1 MFSNVFSKQLKIGIR
16 NKANVFWT
24 LMFPIVLGTLFYV
37 AFGSIF
43 KNYASKPIKTAV
55 VYEMDSEEKRSMIM
69 DFLTNL
75 ETDGRKLLD
84 IEVMD
89 MEKAEK
95 LLDDEDVNGIIIIK
109 DDGKLLLKA
118 KTNGNQT
125 SVQESIVTAY
135 NQSVDLIEKVE
146 EEHPEKLMDVLA
158 NISERVTYI
167 NQKDMAG
174 DNKDPYVAYFYNLMV
189 MTALFGSMNSL
200 RIGNNCQANMSPIG
214 ARTNASP
221 LKRSVFQFGGLMA
234 AYIVQTVIVF
244 IALAYLIFGLKIK
257 FGGETVL
264 IFATT
269 ALASLLGIALGFF
282 VGNLG
287 SFDVSKKESILVAIT
302 LGCCALSGLMIAD
315 IKIELE
321 EKAPIIN
328 RINPAA
334 IMSDAY
340 YNLNIFGPGKR
351 FYECIIF
358 MAAVSIA
365 LIVAGLFLG
374 RRNSYDSI

>member
-1 MFSNVFSKQLKIGIR
+1 
-16 NKANVFWT
+16 
-24 LMFPIVLGTLFYV
+24 
-37 AFGSIF
+37 
-43 KNYASKPIKTAV
+43 
-55 VYEMDSEEKRSMIM
+55 
-69 DFLTNL
+69 
-75 ETDGRKLLD
+75 
-84 IEVMD
+84 
-89 MEKAEK
+89 
-95 LLDDEDVNGIIIIK
+95 
-109 DDGKLLLKA
+109 
-118 KTNGNQT
+118 
-125 SVQESIVTAY
+125 
-135 NQSVDLIEKVE
+135 
-146 EEHPEKLMDVLA
+146 
-158 NISERVTYI
+158 
-167 NQKDMAG
+167 
-174 DNKDPYVAYFYNLMV
+174 
-189 MTALFGSMNSL
+189 
-200 RIGNNCQANMSPIG
+200 
-214 ARTNASP
+214 
-221 LKRSVFQFGGLMA
+221 
-234 AYIVQTVIVF
+234 
-244 IALAYLIFGLKIK
+244 LIFGLKIK

-358 MAAVSIA
+358 MAVVSIA

-374 RRNSYDSI
+374 RRNSDDSI

>member
-16 NKANVFWT
+16 NKSNVFWT
-24 LMFPIVLGTLFYV
+24 LMFPIVLGTLFYI
-37 AFGSIF
+37 AFGSLF
-43 KNYASKPIKTAV
+43 KSFVSEPIKTAV
-55 VYEMDSEEKRSMIM
+55 IYETADEDIKSQIT
-69 DFLTNL
+69 DFLSNL
-75 ETDGRKLLD
+75 ETNGKKMLD

-89 MEKAEK
+89 LEKAEK
-95 LLDDEDVNGIIIIK
+95 LLDDEDVNGIITVT
-109 DDGKLLLKA
+109 DNGRLLLKA

-135 NQSVDLIEKVE
+135 NQSADLVEKVAA
-146 EEHPEKLMDVLA
+146 EHPDKLPEVLA
-158 NISERVTYI
+158 SISERANYI
-167 NQKDMAG
+167 DQKDMAG
-174 DNKDPYVAYFYNLMV
+174 ENKDPYVAYFYNLMV

-200 RIGNNCQANMSPIG
+200 RIGNNCQANMSAIG

-221 LKRSVFQFGGLMA
+221 LKRSIFQLGGFLA

-244 IALAYLIFGLKIK
+244 IGLAYLIFGLRIK
-257 FGGETVL
+257 FGGDTIL
-264 IFATT
+264 IFVTT
-269 ALASLLGIALGFF
+269 AIGSLLGIALGFF

-287 SFDVSKKESILVAIT
+287 SMAVSKKESILVAIT
-302 LGCCALSGLMIAD
+302 LGSCALSGLMIGD
-315 IKIELE
+315 IKVDIE

-334 IMSDAY
+334 IMGDAY
-340 YNLNIFGPGKR
+340 YNLNIFGPDKR
-351 FYECIIF
+351 FYECLII
-358 MAAVSIA
+358 MTAVSIA